1 MKKILTFLVALM
13 TASLMMAQSSL
24 VVTVSNGTTVKTFQG
39 NTALTEALKV
49 AGNGDVVTMSNGQF
63 FGGEITKNITLRGVG
78 MSDSNAEGNVHGTS
92 IISGTLRI
100 NIPETETGRLRM
112 EGVYLSDSL
121 HYCTKISNAMFEK
134 CRFKTF
140 RPKGDGSALNLCNFL
155 HCRIAGN
162 IVLNTNSQ
170 VSMSNCVVWGPFNA
184 EKANSG
190 FDFRNCI
197 VSFAIPY
204 WTVGA
209 NKYYRAA
216 AVQNSTYRN
225 CIINSQESSNVTPT
239 HYQIPS
245 SCTATYCIGNGT
257 SYTNTFVNLSDIC
270 RTTCWWVSLATS
282 SVNPFKSGTLV
293 KDYTNTEKFILTD
306 DAKKKYI
313 SSDGTEIG
321 LYGGSLPYDENP
333 VRPQLLKVIVSKNT
347 DENGY
352 LPVYIQAKD
361 AEY

>member
-1 MKKILTFLVALM
+1 MKKILSFLIALM

-24 VVTVSNGTTVKTFQG
+24 VVTVSNGTIVKTFQG

-49 AGNGDVVTMSNGQF
+49 AGNGDVVTMSNGRF

-92 IISGTLRI
+92 VISGTLRI

-134 CRFKTF
+134 CRFNTF
-140 RPKGDGSALNLCNFL
+140 RQKGDGVLNLCNFL

-162 IVLNTNSQ
+162 ITLAADCK
-170 VSMSNCVVWGPFNA
+170 VSMSNCVVWGPCNA
-184 EKANSG
+184 EKSNSG
-190 FDFRNCI
+190 FEFRNCI
-197 VSFAIPY
+197 VSFPFT
-204 WTVGA
+204 WTVGD
-209 NKYYRAA
+209 NKYYRAG

-225 CIINSQESSNVTPT
+225 CIINTQEGSSYNT
-239 HYQIPS
+239 HQIS
-245 SCTATYCIGNGT
+245 NSCTVTYCVGN
-257 SYTNTFVNLSDIC
+257 YYAFINLTDIC
-270 RTTCWWVSLATS
+270 KSTCWIVGTGGSTS
-282 SVNPFKSGTLV
+282 TNLGAIFKTSTNGI
-293 KDYTNTEKFILTD
+293 DYSNNEKFILTD
-306 DAKKKYI
+306 AAKTKYI
-313 SSDGTEIG
+313 GSDGTEVG

-333 VRPQLLKVIVSKNT
+333 VRPQLLKVTVAKST
-347 DENGY
+347 DENGH